1 MADFTN
7 QDGRPRRAIEI
18 FDKLRGQRKTDQEI
32 FAEAAKELK
41 QLARKMTAHEPA
53 GGSLHATRLLND
65 AYVKLF
71 DRPQSDFEWDTG
83 EEFFLAV
90 AQAMHDLIRDHF
102 RKKMA
107 VGRGRGKV
115 SSLDQLKK
123 KDEQV
128 FNRLGAPAEP
138 IHKNVFED
146 EHLEA
151 EAVEHTYEA
160 LARLREEFPERA
172 KAIELTHWGVLPRLD
187 SPSQNDEADGLTR
200 QQVAQILK
208 KSPETI
214 KKDLEKGRA
223 RMKHYLSTK
232 GLSQRS

>member
-1 MADFTN
+1 MADFTD
-7 QDGRPRRAIEI
+7 QDGRPRRATEI
-18 FDKLRGQRKTDQEI
+18 FDKLRAQKKTDQEI

-41 QLARKMTAHEPA
+41 QLARKMTAREPA

-71 DRPQSDFEWDTG
+71 ERPSSDFEWDTG

-90 AQAMHDLIRDHF
+90 RQAMQNLIRDHF

-115 SSLDQLKK
+115 SSLDQFEK
-123 KDEQV
+123 KDERV
-128 FNRLGAPAEP
+128 FDKLGASAEP

-146 EHLEA
+146 EHLQA
-151 EAVEHTYEA
+151 EAVEQIYEA
-160 LARLREEFPERA
+160 LERLREDFRERA
-172 KAIELTHWGVLPRLD
+172 KAIELTYWGVIPGLGP
-187 SPSQNDEADGLTR
+187 PSQNDEADGLTR

-208 KSPETI
+208 RSPDTI
-214 KKDLEKGRA
+214 KKDLQKGRA
-223 RMKHYLSTK
+223 RLKHYLSTK
-232 GLSQRS
+232 GPFSNA